1 VTIAIDDKVPVA
13 VLKELQD
20 GAPVAVA
27 TAELFAGKRVI
38 VFSCPGAFTPKSTVQ
53 QVPSFIA
60 HFDEFLALDIDS
72 VICISVNDAFVMN
85 AWSEA
90 CGATGKIR
98 MLADGHAEFHTQL
111 GLEMDCTRFTLGIRS
126 HRFSM
131 LVDDGYVK
139 ILNVESPG
147 AYDVSDAA
155 VILQQLRATHQ
166 SSDGAETGR

>member
-1 VTIAIDDKVPVA
+1 MAIAIGDKVPVA
-13 VLKELQD
+13 VLKELRD
-20 GAPVAVA
+20 GAPVAIA

-53 QVPSFIA
+53 QVPSFIN

-111 GLEMDCTRFTLGIRS
+111 GLEMDCTRFTLGFRS

-131 LVDDGYVK
+131 FVDDGRVK
-139 ILNVESPG
+139 LLNVEDPG

-155 VILQQLRATHQ
+155 VILQQLRTTHE